1 MFPSLSLSS
10 SLLPEKQTNLPISDR
25 GKNSGV
31 SYAGSSAL
39 ASSSALDTNA
49 VSPLRSCAAS
59 RPPRTR
65 MVDSKTERPHCLS
78 LAGLKV
84 RELTIQSLARSNS
97 LRKPMIQRESREST
111 SVALRSF

>member
-1 MFPSLSLSS
+1 
-10 SLLPEKQTNLPISDR
+10 
-25 GKNSGV
+25 
-31 SYAGSSAL
+31 
-39 ASSSALDTNA
+39 
-49 VSPLRSCAAS
+49 
-59 RPPRTR
+59 

-97 LRKPMIQRESREST
+97 LRKPMIQRVSREST